1 MENDLNELGRDFIN
15 EQEIDYEDFVIK
27 LFSEEPKNPGEVI
40 ISLEVNKGNKLDI
53 RGLFEKLL
61 LLFKDGMIYFYKN
74 EEGKIPLENITKP
87 KIEKLNKYF
96 HSFRLNINYKVV
108 RYQDIE
114 EYKKY
119 IVDSNKRKITFL
131 EENADNTNDN
141 IGNIFF
147 EIKKPELIDLLD
159 YRYIMSCDL
168 QDRRLK
174 LKKDD
179 MVYIIWFSFIN

>member
-1 MENDLNELGRDFIN
+1 MENDLNELGKDFIT
-15 EQEIDYEDFVIK
+15 EQEIDYEDFVTK
-27 LFSEEPKNPGEVI
+27 LFSEGPKNPGEVI
-40 ISLEVNKGNKLDI
+40 ISLEVNKNNKLDI

-61 LLFKDGMIYFYKN
+61 LLFKDGMIFFYKN
-74 EEGKIPLENITKP
+74 EKGEIPLENITKP

-96 HSFRLNINYKVV
+96 NSFRLNVNYKVV
-108 RYQDIE
+108 RYEDIE

-119 IVDSNKRKITFL
+119 IIDSNKKKITFL
-131 EENADNTNDN
+131 EESENDN
-141 IGNIFF
+141 IENIFF
-147 EIKKPELIDLLD
+147 DIKKPELIDLLD